1 MGLGRLLG
9 VSVFGLLLFLSC
21 DSQTATGDCADLD
34 SCEKCISREPSQN
47 LTDCVW
53 VLCEAGNSSCTL
65 RTEVKE
71 ECSVYNETDMCSV
84 ERFTP
89 VSLTIKPATSV
100 LKALLSTTKRTPTST
115 TETSPTSPAD
125 VPEFDNS
132 SFNTASF
139 IGGIVLVL
147 GLQAVC
153 YFVIKFM
160 KSKDSTYQTLVV

>member
-71 ECSVYNETDMCSV
+71 ECSVYNETDMCS
-84 ERFTP
+84 
-89 VSLTIKPATSV
+89 
-100 LKALLSTTKRTPTST
+100 ALLSTTKRTPTST

-160 KSKDSTYQTLVV
+160 KSKDSTYQTLI